1 MKYIITLISIL
12 PFCLNGQTEDF
23 FEGFYVQTYYK
34 NGELKSQGN
43 TIDNK
48 KNGIW
53 KFYYQSGEIKSEGNF
68 KNDRLH
74 GIWKLYYKNG
84 ELEEKKTWKN
94 GVIDGAFQNY
104 SKENQLIIS
113 GNYLE
118 GRIVSK
124 KCFTAERLEIP
135 CE

>member
-43 TIDNK
+43 TIGNK
-48 KNGIW
+48 KN
-53 KFYYQSGEIKSEGNF
+53 
-68 KNDRLH
+68 

-94 GVIDGAFQNY
+94 GVMDGAFQNY